1 MAFEWSNEE
10 EKYVQ
15 PEIPGR
21 DALIVLIDVRQSI
34 FDASDDPS
42 KTWFQTCIDMLV
54 RYLKSKVIANDNSLL
69 GVCFFG
75 TKQVKN
81 INSLE
86 HVYEFQEIGYPSARR
101 IKQLTDLV
109 SPKFDFEG
117 TFGSMATT
125 DQVSLSNAFLKKQDT
140 QTIWILTN
148 GEDPSA
154 GNADERTRIHE
165 QFKNHL
171 ELHRTLNLFYMPPS
185 SSTSFDLST
194 FYATMFTDAASP
206 VPDDDYKKQAA
217 FAIHT
222 YEDMMEESLRKRYRK
237 RRLATLRLSI
247 TKSVK
252 LSVEL
257 YALRVRQTRPTPVNL
272 DAETNLPL
280 QSGTKWLCNHTGSF
294 LSPQEIHTYLEYG
307 GGHRVYL
314 TKDDM
319 VQIKRF
325 DAAGIQ
331 LLAFEPTS
339 VIRLHENVRAPYFL
353 FPTDCWDED
362 EEEWMY
368 QNAVVGSIESTDVVP
383 KQTIFHKYCYDSAVA
398 SSKSKVILP
407 SQLAPGSPVVV
418 GSKRPMSEDEQQDI
432 NKRLKLTHA
441 DETGGVL

>member
-185 SSTSFDLST
+185 CASSTSFDLST

-206 VPDDDYKKQAA
+206 VPDDDYAVKKQAA

-325 DAAGIQ
+325 DAAGMELAWIQ

-353 FPTDCWDED
+353 FPTDDE
-362 EEEWMY
+362 
-368 QNAVVGSIESTDVVP
+368 VS
-383 KQTIFHKYCYDSAVA
+383 
-398 SSKSKVILP
+398 
-407 SQLAPGSPVVV
+407 
-418 GSKRPMSEDEQQDI
+418 DEQGQVQPMGFQVLFLPFLDDIRPLRATQQDCTI
-432 NKRLKLTHA
+432 
-441 DETGGVL
+441 

>member
-117 TFGSMATT
+117 TFGSMAAT
-125 DQVSLSNAFLKKQDT
+125 DQVSLSNALWHCSLAFANAGLKKQDT

-206 VPDDDYKKQAA
+206 VPDDEYKKQAA

-257 YALRVRQTRPTPVNL
+257 YALR
-272 DAETNLPL
+272 
-280 QSGTKWLCNHTGSF
+280 
-294 LSPQEIHTYLEYG
+294 EIHTYLEYG

-353 FPTDCWDED
+353 FPTDED
-362 EEEWMY
+362 IAGSSAAFVALHHAMSTKDKV
-368 QNAVVGSIESTDVVP
+368 AVCRFSMRDNSP
-383 KQTIFHKYCYDSAVA
+383 PRVA
-398 SSKSKVILP
+398 ALLP
-407 SQLAPGSPVVV
+407 Q
-418 GSKRPMSEDEQQDI
+418 
-432 NKRLKLTHA
+432 
-441 DETGGVL
+441 